1 MVITTMMVSSVV
13 KIDRVSGRL
22 AGNSAGVVMEIL
34 FMVDPIGGLLFRKVV
49 CRAGFSRKAAASI
62 PPKGGTTNNHFKN
75 SQPRC
80 VSKVDPSLTR
90 QVMIC
95 VLSGR
100 PTLLRLDRAFP
111 ALQQFASTKKFLS
124 RT

>member
-1 MVITTMMVSSVV
+1 MVATTMMVSSVV
-13 KIDRVSGRL
+13 KIDRVSDRL

-49 CRAGFSRKAAASI
+49 CSTGFSRKAATSI

-75 SQPRC
+75 SQSRR

-100 PTLLRLDRAFP
+100 LTLLRLRRAFP
-111 ALQQFASTKKFLS
+111 VPQQFASTKKSLS